1 MMDLSNLMPSIL
13 TIGCILAISVVAFLI
28 SLTGSTSSQIKNGLN
43 LFGCLFLPE
52 AEVVTLALVL

>member
-43 LFGCLFLPE
+43 LS
-52 AEVVTLALVL
+52 